1 MKLAKLERL
10 EDRSLLAAPV
20 VSDYNASKTL
30 AAIGEPIVLS
40 VTASS
45 AAGIGG
51 ASFFVDINGNSGWDP
66 GIDIGLG
73 DVFVTG
79 APAQAT
85 LRKTVA
91 STSQWPVPARI
102 FANVIGR
109 DHEWMQRPVGLTVGR
124 TAPPPLVNF
133 INATQNT
140 IAPGEQFLLSI
151 TATSPI
157 PLRAATFFVDLDRN
171 GRYGRGADIPLG
183 DVWQPIPGTNTYR
196 ISATAG
202 WDWGYGL
209 GLNNILQLN
218 DTGVAIYGNVVD
230 VNGTWG
236 TTAVGTLMQLVPRAN
251 INSLSAT
258 GTATTVQ
265 LTASAS
271 ASSTGAWS
279 GPRIGE
285 ANGLRDMT
293 FFHDANRN
301 DRFDVGDSILGVV
314 PFVAG
319 GSSTLTLNAST
330 QANWP
335 FPRHFGAFVTDSRAQ
350 GNGVSD
356 TRTAV
361 IVGDN
366 ADLQNVLP
374 TTASINRV
382 MLHNTPDH
390 LITAGDNTAVNAV
403 VRPALGSSIGLAS
416 AIAFYD
422 NDHNGRFDPARD
434 QLIQEQAVTP
444 LGGTAR
450 FDFAI
455 TGLPGVAG
463 QVHVAVAAK
472 DALGRIGNARSW
484 IALVGRPPE
493 IQNISTA
500 IITQGN
506 SRLLRITIDASN
518 GNLGIREINATID
531 PRSSSAFSPF
541 SGTLQNGRWVL
552 SIDLAGIAP
561 GEHDLFLRVSNIYR
575 REVLTHVNVTI

>member
-1 MKLAKLERL
+1 M
-10 EDRSLLAAPV
+10 AAPV
-20 VSDYNASKTL
+20 VSDYHASRTL
-30 AAIGEPIVLS
+30 ASIGEPIVLS
-40 VTASS
+40 VTATS

-91 STSQWPVPARI
+91 YTSQWPVPARI
-102 FANVIGR
+102 FANVLGR
-109 DHEWMQRPVGLTVGR
+109 DHAWMQRPIGLTIGR
-124 TAPPPLVNF
+124 TAPPPSVNF

-140 IAPGEQFLLSI
+140 IAPGEQFQLSLS
-151 TATSPI
+151 ATSPI

-171 GRYGRGADIPLG
+171 GRYGQGADIPLG
-183 DVWQPIPGTNTYR
+183 DVWQPIPGTSTYR
-196 ISATAG
+196 ITATTG

-209 GLNNILQLN
+209 GTNNILQMN
-218 DTGVAIYGNVVD
+218 DTGVAIFGNVVD
-230 VNGTWG
+230 VNGTWA
-236 TTAVGTLMQLVPRAN
+236 TTPVGTLMQIVPRAN
-251 INSLSAT
+251 INSFNAT
-258 GTATTVQ
+258 GTSTTVQ

-271 ASSTGAWS
+271 AASTGGWS
-279 GPRIGE
+279 GPRIDQ

-293 FFHDANRN
+293 YFYDANRN
-301 DRFDVGDSILGVV
+301 SRFDTGDSILGVV
-314 PFVAG
+314 PFVS
-319 GSSTLTLNAST
+319 GSSSALTLNAST
-330 QANWP
+330 PDSWP
-335 FPRHFGAFVTDSRAQ
+335 FPRHFGAFVTDSRTQ

-356 TRTAV
+356 TRTA
-361 IVGDN
+361 IILGDN
-366 ADLQNVLP
+366 SDLQNVLP
-374 TTASINRV
+374 TVASIARV
-382 MLHNTPDH
+382 LLHDAH
-390 LITAGDNTAVNAV
+390 DLLITAGDLTRVNAV
-403 VRPALGSSIGLAS
+403 VRPALGSTIGLAS

-422 NDHNGRFDPARD
+422 NDHNGRFDPSRD
-434 QLIQEQAVTP
+434 QIIEERSVSA
-444 LGGTAR
+444 LGGTTQ
-450 FDFAI
+450 FNFAI
-455 TGLPGVAG
+455 AGVPGATG

-472 DALGRIGNARSW
+472 DTLGRVGNARSL

-506 SRLLRITIDASN
+506 SRFLRITIDASN

-531 PRSSSAFSPF
+531 PRSSSAFSPS

-552 SIDLAGIAP
+552 SIDLAGIAT